1 MDYTHYFKK
10 GGWAAMGRYYATH
23 PGKLKRLLKRAK
35 RYASREGLQK
45 VKGELLLVCQ
55 YVRDVFPGRYK
66 DYNVLNLTVI
76 VGAIVYVVAPVDVLP
91 DFMPLTGLVDDTAI
105 LLWATSEFS
114 EELERYRQ
122 YVAARTAAEGVTG
135 KEEEIED
142 VEFEEIPPFSL
153 PKT

>member
-10 GGWAAMGRYYATH
+10 GGWAAMGRYYAMH

-35 RYASREGLQK
+35 QYASRQGLQK

-55 YVRDVFPGRYK
+55 YVRDVFTGRYK

-91 DFMPLTGLVDDTAI
+91 DFVPLTGLVDDTAI

-122 YVAARTAAEGVTG
+122 HVAARAAAEGETK

-153 PKT
+153 PRT